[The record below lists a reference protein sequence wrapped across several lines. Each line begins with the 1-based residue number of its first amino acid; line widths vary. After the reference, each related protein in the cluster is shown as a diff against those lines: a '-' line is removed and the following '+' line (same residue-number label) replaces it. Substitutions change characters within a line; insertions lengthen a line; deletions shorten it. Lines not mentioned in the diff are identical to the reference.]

1 MSYLFVLAAVLSV
14 GLTGPLFFLL
24 RFLKA
29 RQVEREE
36 GPITHKG
43 KAGTPT
49 MGGIGFVLAIIIL
62 ALIFV
67 DLRYVPVILLTAG
80 FALIG
85 LADDLIKIIRKQ
97 NLGLTFWQKI
107 FLQTFLAA
115 LFSFYIL
122 NFNICSLFG
131 IWSLLFAIFLVVGS
145 ANATNLTDGLDGL
158 LAGCATLAFLGFG
171 IISMRQMALGGA
183 AFSFICAGAVFAF
196 LRFNFP
202 KAKLFMG
209 DVGSLSIGA
218 ALAGLAVLT
227 GREWQLALIGG
238 VFVIEALSVII
249 QVTSFKLF
257 RKRVFKMSPLHH
269 HFELLGFSENAV
281 VLGFWAFQLILSVVG
296 AILG

>member
-1 MSYLFVLAAVLSV
+1 MAYLFVLAAVLSV
-14 GLTGPLFFLL
+14 SLTGPLFFLV
-24 RFLKA
+24 RYLKA

-36 GPITHKG
+36 GPVTHKG

-49 MGGIGFVLAIIIL
+49 LGGIGLVLAIIIL

-85 LADDLIKIIRKQ
+85 LADDLFKIIRKQ

-107 FLQTFLAA
+107 FLQTVFAG
-115 LFSFYIL
+115 FFCFYVVH
-122 NFNICSLFG
+122 FNIFSLFG
-131 IWSLLFAIFLVVGS
+131 IWSLIFGIFIVVGS

-158 LAGCATLAFLGFG
+158 LAGCATLAFLAFG
-171 IISMRQMALGGA
+171 VVSLKQMALGGA
-183 AFSFICAGAVFAF
+183 AFSFISAGAVFAF

-202 KAKLFMG
+202 KAQLFMG

-218 ALAGLAVLT
+218 ALAGLAVLN
-227 GREWQLALIGG
+227 GWEWSLALIGG

-249 QVTSFKLF
+249 QVTSYKLF
-257 RKRVFKMSPLHH
+257 RKRIFKMSPLHH
-269 HFELLGFSENAV
+269 HFELLGFPETTV

>member
-1 MSYLFVLAAVLSV
+1 MV
-14 GLTGPLFFLL
+14 LTGPLFFLL

-49 MGGIGFVLAIIIL
+49 LGGIGFVLAIIIL

-67 DLRYVPVILLTAG
+67 DLKYVPVILLTAG

-85 LADDLIKIIRKQ
+85 LIDDLLKIWRKQ

-107 FLQTFLAA
+107 ISQVFLAA
-115 LFSFYIL
+115 IFSIYWLAI
-122 NFNICSLFG
+122 NNISSYLCFWYLVS
-131 IWSLLFAIFLVVGS
+131 WIFIIVGS

-209 DVGSLSIGA
+209 DVGSLSLGA

-227 GREWQLALIGG
+227 GREWSLALIGG

-296 AILG
+296 AIIG